1 MNLWKEIKEF
11 LLKFSEVILT
21 KTDILSQMA
30 KSRIAIKRKEEEI
43 NKIRIETGDYTIFQ
57 IKQKESIDEDV
68 INQKIEAINRIKKE
82 IEELTE
88 KFNDA
93 KSKLVSRN
101 KPEAGTESGKEKQ
114 AE

>member
-43 NKIRIETGDYTIFQ
+43 NKIRIETGDYTILQ
-57 IKQKESIDEDV
+57 IEQKESIDEDV
-68 INQKIEAINRIKKE
+68 INQKIDAINRTKKE

-93 KSKLVSRN
+93 KSKLVNRN
-101 KPEAGTESGKEKQ
+101 KPETGTDSGKEKQ